1 MQLPDAPGRHV
12 RSYSWRCAAK
22 PPARRGSAD
31 ATALVVGLA
40 SASSGQVSGKHS
52 SSGHFRHDPL
62 VEEFGVVSIAELVD
76 YPDKAPASVGA
87 IVTNLR
93 LRTTKKG
100 EKMAWLTLAD
110 GTGAIECAV
119 FPNAYE
125 RLAETSQAQSSLR
138 ERAFLVARGRVAQQ
152 EATRSKLFIDEV
164 QILGGTATQLSALAV
179 AIAEQPPDEWSA
191 LGDEPGRPRRSLGDR
206 R

>member
-1 MQLPDAPGRHV
+1 M
-12 RSYSWRCAAK
+12 
-22 PPARRGSAD
+22 
-31 ATALVVGLA
+31 
-40 SASSGQVSGKHS
+40 
-52 SSGHFRHDPL
+52 
-62 VEEFGVVSIAELVD
+62 VSIAELVD

-138 ERAFLVARGRVAQQ
+138 EAPSWSPVDAWHNRKQPDQSCSL
-152 EATRSKLFIDEV
+152 TRCRSSE
-164 QILGGTATQLSALAV
+164 GLS
-179 AIAEQPPDEWSA
+179 
-191 LGDEPGRPRRSLGDR
+191 RS
-206 R
+206 